1 MHKFTLLIM
10 LSALSAIVALTACGG
25 GSEAQ
30 ARTPTALTRPYPPG
44 LTDATITVNSVVRQY
59 RVHVP
64 VSLTSAPKGIVVVL
78 HGGGGEGLGVA
89 DTGAHPLSVFRTVA
103 DREGFVVVYPGGL
116 PARDGS
122 AGWTDC
128 RADNLLAS
136 GSDDVGFLAA
146 LIEFVRSQYSL
157 PTSRVF
163 MAGGSNG
170 AMMTQAFALARPDLV
185 AAVASSSGG
194 LALNPRPGAC
204 AIGPIQPMPILLV
217 NGTAD
222 PQVPFEG
229 GCVANIGGACSRGK
243 VIPAITARDRWLQA
257 NGLASVMPVQEIIDA
272 DKTDG
277 GPANRFDYAG
287 ATPLQWW
294 RMDGGGHT
302 MASRTVLV
310 TPNPVTGFQDRDVEF
325 AEIAWAFF
333 AAQLR

>member
-1 MHKFTLLIM
+1 MHKFTLMVM
-10 LSALSAIVALTACGG
+10 LSALSALVALTACGG
-25 GSEAQ
+25 GSDAQ
-30 ARTPTALTRPYPPG
+30 ATTPPALTRPYPPG
-44 LTDATITVNSVVRQY
+44 LTDATITVNSVARQY

-64 VSLTSAPKGIVVVL
+64 VSLASAPKGIVVVL
-78 HGGGGEGLGVA
+78 HGGGGKGLGVA

-103 DREGFVVVYPGGL
+103 DREGFVVVYAGGL
-116 PARDGS
+116 PAKDGS
-122 AGWTDC
+122 PAWTDC

-146 LIEFVRSQYSL
+146 LIEFVRGQYNL
-157 PTSRVF
+157 PNSRVF

-170 AMMTQAFALARPDLV
+170 AMMAQAFALARPDLV

-204 AIGPIQPMPILLV
+204 AAGPTQPMPILLL

-222 PQVPFEG
+222 PQVPFNG
-229 GCVANIGGACSRGK
+229 GCVSNMGGACNRGQ
-243 VIPAITARDRWLQA
+243 VIAATVARDRWLQA
-257 NGLASVMPVQEIIDA
+257 NGLAGVVPVQEVIDV
-272 DKTDG
+272 DKSDG
-277 GPANRFDYAG
+277 GPANRFDYVG

-302 MASRTVLV
+302 TASRTVLV
-310 TPNPVTGFQDRDVEF
+310 TPNPVTGIQDRDVEF

>member
-1 MHKFTLLIM
+1 MRINITLEIQMHKFSLLIM

-30 ARTPTALTRPYPPG
+30 ATTPPASTRPYPPG
-44 LTDATITVNSVVRQY
+44 LTDATITVNSVV
-59 RVHVP
+59 P

-78 HGGGGEGLGVA
+78 HRGGGEGLGVA

-194 LALNPRPGAC
+194 LALNPRRDKHRTRSLLSPG
-204 AIGPIQPMPILLV
+204 
-217 NGTAD
+217 
-222 PQVPFEG
+222 
-229 GCVANIGGACSRGK
+229 R
-243 VIPAITARDRWLQA
+243 
-257 NGLASVMPVQEIIDA
+257 
-272 DKTDG
+272 
-277 GPANRFDYAG
+277 
-287 ATPLQWW
+287 TPL
-294 RMDGGGHT
+294 
-302 MASRTVLV
+302 
-310 TPNPVTGFQDRDVEF
+310 
-325 AEIAWAFF
+325 
-333 AAQLR
+333 